1 LVFHNKQGEVI
12 GFYPYGSEEQ
22 QRFEKFLEIV
32 AEADKLFLEK
42 LLKTRKPQKQAI
54 DGQIE
59 DCDKR
64 IFRRVVKRSARRYN
78 LTQTAQVLEVHRQTL
93 YYWIK
98 KGWIKPQ
105 RDYRHY
111 PVFTVLDI
119 ENMIKWK
126 NTIRTTG

>member
-1 LVFHNKQGEVI
+1 MVLRNKQDEVI
-12 GFYPYGSEEQ
+12 AVYPYGSEEQ

-32 AEADKLFLEK
+32 AEADRLLLEK
-42 LLKTRKPQKQAI
+42 LLKAREKQKQAI
-54 DGQIE
+54 DRQIE
-59 DCDKR
+59 DCYRKV
-64 IFRRVVKRSARRYN
+64 FRRVVKRSARRYN
-78 LTQTAQVLEVHRQTL
+78 LTQTAQVLGIHRQTL

-119 ENMIKWK
+119 ENLIKWK
-126 NTIRTTG
+126 NTIRTAG